1 MRTVQ
6 ISHPERGRR
15 LAMVD
20 GLELRLLDGVNSLH
34 QLAMKA
40 AQEGV
45 EIASLASRSLGGE
58 IVEYDAVYHG
68 HSSWVLLPAFDHPG
82 DPAHCL
88 VTGTG
93 LTHVA
98 SVRNRD
104 AMHGGEPSDAPL
116 TDSMKIFQWG
126 VDGGRP
132 GPGQLG
138 VQPEWFYKGDASI
151 LRAHGEVLTRPGFGE
166 DGGEEPEIAG
176 LFIVDETG
184 HPWCVGYAGGNEFS
198 DHAMEKRNY
207 LYLAPSKLRECALGP
222 EAVIGETLPDSIG
235 GRVAIVRDQEE
246 IWSATIASGEA
257 NMCHSIANLAHHHF
271 KYPQHRR
278 AGDAHIHFFGADAF
292 SFGAGIELRDGDE
305 MVVSWTGFGKAL
317 INPYRS
323 EEPITRPT
331 EVQSL

>member
-6 ISHPERGRR
+6 ISHPERGRH
-15 LAMVD
+15 LAVVNGHELKLLVGVD
-20 GLELRLLDGVNSLH
+20 SLY

-40 AQEGV
+40 AREGL
-45 EIASLASRSLGGE
+45 EIGSLASQLPVGE
-58 IVEYDAVYHG
+58 VVDYDPVYQG
-68 HSSWVLLPAFDHPG
+68 QSSWTLLPAFDHPG

-104 AMHGGEPSDAPL
+104 AMHGGKPADAPL
-116 TDSMKIFQWG
+116 TDSMKVFQWG
-126 VDGGRP
+126 VEGGRP
-132 GPGQLG
+132 GPGELG
-138 VQPEWFYKGDASI
+138 VQPEWFFKGDASI
-151 LRAHGEVLTRPGFGE
+151 LRAHGDALTRPGYGE

-176 LFIVDETG
+176 LYIVDETG
-184 HPWCVGYAGGNEFS
+184 LPWCVGYAGGNEFS

-222 EAVIGETLPDSIG
+222 EAVIGEALPDSIG
-235 GRVAIVRDQEE
+235 GRVAIVRGGEE
-246 IWSATIASGEA
+246 VWSATIATGEA

-271 KYPQHRR
+271 KYPRHRR
-278 AGDAHIHFFGADAF
+278 PGDAHIHFFGADAF
-292 SFGAGIELRDGDE
+292 SFGAGIGLVDGDE
-305 MVVSWTGFGKAL
+305 MVVSWVGFGRAL

-323 EEPITRPT
+323 EQPLVRPI